1 MQRNTKLLIIRQ
13 IKSNV
18 MSKDY
23 YHIKANGIRNELK
36 ELRKSVDKLTEV
48 LLLRQTDKH
57 EKINRR
63 SRNANDGRLQYDEKF
78 ER

>member
-1 MQRNTKLLIIRQ
+1 MQYIYNL
-13 IKSNV
+13 IKSNA

-63 SRNANDGRLQYDEKF
+63 SRNAYDDGLQYDEKF

>member
-1 MQRNTKLLIIRQ
+1 MQRNTNILIIRQ
-13 IKSNV
+13 IKSNI

-48 LLLRQTDKH
+48 LLLRQTSKH
-57 EKINRR
+57 ENINER
-63 SRNANDGRLQYDEKF
+63 SYSHDNDRLQYDERF

>member
-1 MQRNTKLLIIRQ
+1 
-13 IKSNV
+13 

-48 LLLRQTDKH
+48 LLLRQTSKH
-57 EKINRR
+57 ENINER
-63 SRNANDGRLQYDEKF
+63 SYSPQYSYLYMLGSEHK
-78 ER
+78 